1 VKSEKILLVMQFCKS
16 EQARAAAIRRFPSI
30 HHISAL
36 FKVVSSSAFC
46 IFNGEK
52 DE

>member
-1 VKSEKILLVMQFCKS
+1 MQFCKS
-16 EQARAAAIRRFPSI
+16 EQAQRLASVVFPSI
-30 HHISAL
+30 HHISML